1 VTNDITYSAE
11 LDLVLGEYW
20 VAVYKDGRNR
30 VNVRLVSQDD
40 AWDFD
45 VQKGM
50 SVRLKSMPKN
60 RCKILKVLRRP
71 L

>member
-1 VTNDITYSAE
+1 MSSDVTYSAE
-11 LDLVLGEYW
+11 LDLVLGEHW
-20 VAVYKDGRNR
+20 VAIYRDGRNR
-30 VNVRLVSQDD
+30 VNVRLVSQSD

-50 SVRLKSMPKN
+50 SVKLKSMPKN
-60 RCKILKVLRRP
+60 RCKILKVLRRS

>member
-1 VTNDITYSAE
+1 MTNDITYSAE